1 MKKFNNLIGSGG
13 FSKLSPAFGLN
24 VEEVRVIK
32 SETGS
37 FSVWE
42 FSAFNWLTSGYETA
56 GCSILPTSGQ
66 QSKEV
71 QYFPFPK
78 AAGCLYLWCPAEG
91 SDGTTGSGHGS
102 ISVDISESLQV
113 DLFCLS
119 GDGGGAQYGHSR
131 HGISQWAEAQGF
143 DARRKHGG

>member
-1 MKKFNNLIGSGG
+1 MKQQGVASFLRQANNRRKFNIFL
-13 FSKLSPAFGLN
+13 FLKLPAAYICG
-24 VEEVRVIK
+24 VRLR
-32 SETGS
+32 E
-37 FSVWE
+37 
-42 FSAFNWLTSGYETA
+42 
-56 GCSILPTSGQ
+56 
-66 QSKEV
+66 
-71 QYFPFPK
+71 
-78 AAGCLYLWCPAEG
+78 